1 VDDLRRSRLPLNEL
15 VEAGRMRGFFKWV
28 SPKSTSASK
37 KKQRNSTTGV
47 AVEHK
52 SGMRYIGS

>member
-1 VDDLRRSRLPLNEL
+1 MHES

-28 SPKSTSASK
+28 SPKSTRASK
-37 KKQRNSTTGV
+37 KKQRNRTTGV